1 MIAGSNLTYTIK
13 VTNLGPSDN
22 SGFTLSDALP
32 AGTSF
37 VSATSPDCVHSAGT
51 VTCTSA
57 GLAAGA
63 DVTWT
68 IVASVASSVA
78 DGTTL
83 SNSASIAT
91 NNTTDPVAGN
101 NSDTETTAVI
111 ARADLQVEKSDS
123 PDPVIA
129 GSNLTYT
136 IKVTNL
142 GPSDNSGFTL
152 SDALPAGTSFV
163 SATSPDCVHSAGTVT
178 CTSAGLAAGA
188 DVTWTI
194 VASVASSVAD
204 GTTLSNS
211 ASIAT
216 NNTTDP
222 VAVNNSDTETT
233 AVIARADLSITK
245 DDSVDPVTAGR
256 RAYLQHHSQQCRTF
270 RRPGSYRQRHAP
282 GTAHRSFGQLFAGQL
297 HQLPLQPRH
306 NRRRRQ
312 CHHHGHGH
320 R

>member
-1 MIAGSNLTYTIK
+1 MIT
-13 VTNLGPSDN
+13 
-22 SGFTLSDALP
+22 LP

-63 DVTWT
+63 NVTWT
-68 IVASVASSVA
+68 IVVSVASSVA
-78 DGTTL
+78 DGSTL
-83 SNSASIAT
+83 SNTASIAT
-91 NNTTDPVAGN
+91 NNTTDPVAAN

-136 IKVTNL
+136 VKVTNL

-152 SDALPAGTSFV
+152 SDPLPAGTSFV

-188 DVTWTI
+188 NVTWTI
-194 VASVASSVAD
+194 VVSVASSVAD
-204 GTTLSNS
+204 GSTLSNT

-222 VAVNNSDTETT
+222 VAANNSDTETT
-233 AVIARADLSITK
+233 AVIARADLQVEKS
-245 DDSVDPVTAGR
+245 DSPDPVIAGSNLT
-256 RAYLQHHSQQCRTF
+256 YTVKVTQ
-270 RRPGSYRQRHAP
+270 P
-282 GTAHRSFGQLFAGQL
+282 RSFRQQRL
-297 HQLPLQPRH
+297 HAQ
-306 NRRRRQ
+306 
-312 CHHHGHGH
+312 
-320 R
+320 

>member
-1 MIAGSNLTYTIK
+1 M
-13 VTNLGPSDN
+13 
-22 SGFTLSDALP
+22 
-32 AGTSF
+32 
-37 VSATSPDCVHSAGT
+37 
-51 VTCTSA
+51 
-57 GLAAGA
+57 AAGA

-78 DGTTL
+78 DGSTL

-91 NNTTDPVAGN
+91 NNTTDPVAAN

-152 SDALPAGTSFV
+152 SDPLPAGTSFV
-163 SATSPDCVHSAGTVT
+163 SATSARTVFT
-178 CTSAGLAAGA
+178 VPEPLPAPVPVWLQAPMSPGRSSLPSPVPSLMAALCP
-188 DVTWTI
+188 I
-194 VASVASSVAD
+194 R
-204 GTTLSNS
+204 

-222 VAVNNSDTETT
+222 VAANNSDTETT

-245 DDSVDPVTAGR
+245 VDTPDPVI
-256 RAYLQHHSQQCRTF
+256 
-270 RRPGSYRQRHAP
+270 
-282 GTAHRSFGQLFAGQL
+282 AGQSL
-297 HQLPLQPRH
+297 SYTITVNNAGPSDAQAVTVSDTLPAQLTAISISSSQGSCAAFPCNLGTIS
-306 NRRRRQ
+306 RRRQ
-312 CHHHGHGH
+312 CHHHRERHRQCQHG
-320 R
+320 